1 MDNNNNNAEAI
12 NPNAEQPA
20 QPAQEQPTT
29 KKKVSKWV
37 WVAAGIAGVVGG
49 AVAAICLC
57 TCKKEAAE
65 AATEG
70 TEAAL
75 KALLRK

>member
-20 QPAQEQPTT
+20 QPQPAQEQP

-37 WVAAGIAGVVGG
+37 WIGAGIAGIVGG

-57 TCKKEAAE
+57 SGKGEAAE
-65 AATEG
+65 AAAEG